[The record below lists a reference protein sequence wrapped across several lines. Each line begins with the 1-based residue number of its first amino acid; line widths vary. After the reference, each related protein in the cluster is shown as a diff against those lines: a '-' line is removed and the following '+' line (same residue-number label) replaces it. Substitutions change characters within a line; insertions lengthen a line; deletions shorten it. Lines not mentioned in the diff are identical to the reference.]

1 MKIIIFYI
9 FFIFVI
15 LITFFKI
22 NRIENFESNNI
33 FDKVYVI
40 NLDHSKDR
48 LKFISN
54 QLIKEGI
61 SFERYPAINGGLL
74 DKYKLIKEGKLI
86 NERITK
92 GAIGCYLSHYNIWKK
107 ELNNGRNILVL
118 EDDVILRKNLLKNF
132 KEIYKQIPE
141 NWDIIYLGASNIYGK
156 KIDKNIVE
164 PIKTKNGSTFNTGMY
179 GMLINKKALPI
190 LIKDSIPIDNNIDQY
205 IKKYLFQKLNVY
217 FIVNPLI
224 THNNKLPSQRRILS
238 GQKPT
243 TSWFSDIQSN
253 INIV

>member
-48 LKFISN
+48 LKFISD
-54 QLIKEGI
+54 QLRKEGI

-74 DKYKLIKEGKLI
+74 DKDKLIREGKLTY
-86 NERITK
+86 EKMTK

-107 ELNNGRNILVL
+107 ELNKGRNILVL
-118 EDDVILRKNLLKNF
+118 EDDVIIGKNLIKNF

-141 NWDIIYLGASNIYGK
+141 NWDIIYFGASNIYGK
-156 KIDKNIVE
+156 KIDKNIIV
-164 PIKTKNGSTFNTGMY
+164 PIKSNLGRTYNTGMY
-179 GMLINKKALPI
+179 AMLINKKAISKLLKNGMPI
-190 LIKDSIPIDNNIDQY
+190 NYNVDQY
-205 IKKYLFQKLNVY
+205 VGGDLFQKLNVY

-224 THNNKLPSQRRILS
+224 THNNELPSQRRILS
-238 GQKPT
+238 GQKPL

>member
-1 MKIIIFYI
+1 
-9 FFIFVI
+9 

-132 KEIYKQIPE
+132 KEIYKQIP
-141 NWDIIYLGASNIYGK
+141 
-156 KIDKNIVE
+156 
-164 PIKTKNGSTFNTGMY
+164 
-179 GMLINKKALPI
+179 
-190 LIKDSIPIDNNIDQY
+190 
-205 IKKYLFQKLNVY
+205 QKMVQLLTLVCMEC
-217 FIVNPLI
+217 
-224 THNNKLPSQRRILS
+224 
-238 GQKPT
+238 
-243 TSWFSDIQSN
+243 
-253 INIV
+253 

>member
-48 LKFISN
+48 LKFISD
-54 QLIKEGI
+54 QLRKEGI

-74 DKYKLIKEGKLI
+74 DKNKLIGEGKLTY
-86 NERITK
+86 EKMTK

-107 ELNNGRNILVL
+107 ELNKGRNILVL
-118 EDDVILRKNLLKNF
+118 EDDVILGKNLLKNF

-156 KIDKNIVE
+156 KIDENIIV
-164 PIKTKNGSTFNTGMY
+164 PIKSNLGRTYNTGMY
-179 GMLINKKALPI
+179 AMLINKKAISKLLKNGMPI
-190 LIKDSIPIDNNIDQY
+190 NYNVDQY
-205 IKKYLFQKLNVY
+205 VGGDLFQKLNVY

-224 THNNKLPSQRRILS
+224 THNNELPSQRRILS
-238 GQKPT
+238 GQKPL
-243 TSWFSDIQSN
+243 TSWFSNIQSN